1 MLHMAKAQHLLED
14 KFGVKAKNNAIV
26 GDLADIAKQLGAGNS
41 AEND

>member
-26 GDLADIAKQLGAGNS
+26 GDLADAKQLGA
-41 AEND
+41 EIR